1 MTYQRRMWR
10 ATATTLMT
18 MTLVLTALTPV
29 AAGNGGVVPR
39 GDFTTLAAGTADG
52 YDVAG
57 HATMV
62 RNANQTKVTIHVT
75 GLVPGETYVSHVH
88 NQACADD
95 DAGGH
100 FKQDPL
106 GGSTPPNEIWPG
118 GGTFSPTA
126 AGIANQNA
134 TVAYFANSD
143 ARSVVVHWKT
153 NGAAPKIA
161 CADLS

>member
-1 MTYQRRMWR
+1 MS
-10 ATATTLMT
+10 
-18 MTLVLTALTPV
+18 LTAMVLLLSAVTPAV
-29 AAGNGGVVPR
+29 AESGAVVTS
-39 GDFTTLAAGTADG
+39 GDFSTFAAGTAAG

-62 RNANQTKVTIHVT
+62 RNRNQTTVTIHVT
-75 GLVPGETYVSHVH
+75 GLLSGEVYVSHVH
-88 NQACADD
+88 DQACADD
-95 DAGGH
+95 AAGGH

-118 GGTFSPTA
+118 DGAFSPNA
-126 AGIANQNA
+126 AGIANQNT

-153 NGAAPKIA
+153 GGAAPKIA